1 MFIPTPTFF
10 YRKIT
15 RRLVPKVGDWSGR
28 ARAAH
33 HGVSGPGFNDDG
45 LDTHAGQPALRC
57 LRDVHVRGPCS
68 GVCLKKHSAGLAAG
82 TDKSSRL
89 SRHETGSRNQQHYS
103 QACTRL
109 CRWLSHATS
118 QFSGSVGG
126 RLCLLSFLTGHLSNN
141 SCLNNI

>member
-33 HGVSGPGFNDDG
+33 HGVSGPGFNNDG

-57 LRDVHVRGPCS
+57 LRDVHVRS

-89 SRHETGSRNQQHYS
+89 SRHETLRLAAEINSTIVRPARDCVDGFRMPPHNSRDQSAAASAFYP
-103 QACTRL
+103 
-109 CRWLSHATS
+109 
-118 QFSGSVGG
+118 FS
-126 RLCLLSFLTGHLSNN
+126 RDT
-141 SCLNNI
+141 